1 MADLDARVTIARTGG
16 ALVLDEAPFELIGVG
31 FNGRTWRRTTVEGK
45 YQHGRALVGAV
56 LDTRVLTVQVR
67 CAGATWVAVQN
78 RLQELMTAVSPMAYQ
93 VTVEIE
99 GHVETVTCE
108 PADVTPASGDV
119 IDKFRA
125 MARMQEY
132 TLTMPVVL

>member
-67 CAGATWVAVQN
+67 CTGETWVAVQN

>member
-1 MADLDARVTIARTGG
+1 MADLDARVTIARPGDD
-16 ALVLDEAPFELIGVG
+16 LVLNEAPFELIGVG
-31 FNGRTWRRTTVEGK
+31 FGGRTWRRTTVEGK

-56 LDTRVLTVQVR
+56 LDTTVLTVQVR
-67 CAGATWVAVQN
+67 CLGSSWIAAQN
-78 RLQELMTAVSPMAYQ
+78 RVTELMAAVSPFDYQ

-99 GHVETVTCE
+99 GHVSTVHCE

-125 MARMQEY
+125 MQSMQEY
-132 TLTMPVVL
+132 TLTMPVRV

>member
-16 ALVLDEAPFELIGVG
+16 DLVIDAAPFELIAVGVG
-31 FNGRTWRRTTVEGK
+31 GRTWRRTTVEGK

-56 LDTRVLTVQVR
+56 LDTQTLTIQVR
-67 CAGATWVAVQN
+67 CTGASWVAAMN
-78 RLQELMTAVSPMAYQ
+78 RLQELTAAVSVFAVE

-99 GHVETVTCE
+99 GRTDTYVCE
-108 PADVTPASGDV
+108 PADITPASGDV

-125 MARMQEY
+125 MANMQEY